1 MAKRKDRRELIIE
14 AAKKVIGD
22 NGVSG
27 ATLRAIAEAA
37 EISTGAIYHH
47 FKSKEELLYAIMDES
62 LNMSATIDTDTQNR
76 KPERQEVIDAICL
89 QITKRFEKSEDNRI
103 QFYLAKEA
111 MMGDAAL
118 LEKFNAKYHDWRSHS
133 ESLMTYLYGLLPS
146 KYNEALSALLIGA
159 IDGVVMQ
166 MLLGT
171 LQTTPETFTE
181 VYRILLE
188 EELPKIVNRLQ
199 SIEGATQE

>member
-1 MAKRKDRRELIIE
+1 MAKRKDRRESIIE
-14 AAKKVIGD
+14 AAKKVIGE
-22 NGVSG
+22 NGVHG
-27 ATLRAIAEAA
+27 ATLRTIAEAA

-76 KPERQEVIDAICL
+76 KPQKQEVIDAICQ
-89 QITKRFEKSEDNRI
+89 QITKRFEKFEDNRI

-111 MMGDAAL
+111 MMGDPEL
-118 LEKFNAKYHDWRSHS
+118 REKFKTKYHDWRSHS
-133 ESLMTYLYGLLPS
+133 ESLMTYLYDLP
-146 KYNEALSALLIGA
+146 KTPYNEALTALLIGA

-171 LQTTPETFTE
+171 LETPPETFTE
-181 VYRILLE
+181 IYRMLLE
-188 EELPKIVNRLQ
+188 EELPKIVNRIQ
-199 SIEGATQE
+199 SISGEVSK

>member
-14 AAKKVIGD
+14 AAKKVIGE
-22 NGVSG
+22 NGVHG
-27 ATLRAIAEAA
+27 ATLRTIAEAA

-62 LNMSATIDTDTQNR
+62 LNMSATIDMDTQNR
-76 KPERQEVIDAICL
+76 KPQKQEVVDAICQ
-89 QITKRFEKSEDNRI
+89 QITRRFQKYEDNRI

-111 MMGDAAL
+111 MMGDPEL
-118 LEKFNAKYHDWRSHS
+118 REKFKLKYQDWRSHS
-133 ESLMTYLYGLLPS
+133 ESLLAYLYDLP
-146 KYNEALSALLIGA
+146 KTPYNEALTALLIGA

-171 LQTTPETFTE
+171 LETPPETFTE
-181 VYRILLE
+181 IYRILLE
-188 EELPKIVNRLQ
+188 EELPKIISR
-199 SIEGATQE
+199 IESMSGEVSK

>member
-14 AAKKVIGD
+14 AAKKVIGE
-22 NGVSG
+22 NGVHG
-27 ATLRAIAEAA
+27 ATLRTIAEAA

-62 LNMSATIDTDTQNR
+62 LSMSARIDMDTQSR
-76 KPERQEVIDAICL
+76 KPQKQEVIDAICQ
-89 QITKRFEKSEDNRI
+89 QITRRFEKVEDNRI

-111 MMGDAAL
+111 MMGDPEL
-118 LEKFNAKYHDWRSHS
+118 KDKFKLKYEDWRSHTA
-133 ESLMTYLYGLLPS
+133 SLMRYLYDLPETP
-146 KYNEALSALLIGA
+146 YNEALTALLIGA

-171 LQTTPETFTE
+171 LDSEPEKFTA
-181 VYRILLE
+181 VYRLLLE
-188 EELPKIVNRLQ
+188 EELPKIVKRVQVLAG
-199 SIEGATQE
+199 EGEQ